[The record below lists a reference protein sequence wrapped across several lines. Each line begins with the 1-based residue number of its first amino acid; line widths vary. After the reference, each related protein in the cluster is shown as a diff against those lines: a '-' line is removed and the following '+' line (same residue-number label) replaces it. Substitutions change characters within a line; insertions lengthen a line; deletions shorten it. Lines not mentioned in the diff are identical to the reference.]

1 MGDTGREELQR
12 LGAFWER
19 AQKITTWGEKN
30 PTKTQEK
37 VLPPNRRENRGA
49 LTAATRQLQQGCLCM
64 RQSPALLPSRTRTMP
79 CPHSPMCACH
89 ACCSHR
95 RKGKQGAGRG
105 ESVADPSVQDTQRWP
120 SRTERPHSCPHW
132 HARIWLRYAEKDCT
146 SSLDYEFPLGL
157 NLGKSVIQGR
167 KHRDVAVNRGD
178 HIKPCTQPPY
188 KADPRRGFVCRLC
201 TRCVPRQKS
210 ALPVLRVSGRLSPGG
225 AATGS
230 TRGSLCPKEGNA
242 KHKSPTSPGQ
252 RCSCQTR
259 APGGTN
265 KQTRRCRQGGQSTLR
280 IWGIF

>member
-1 MGDTGREELQR
+1 M
-12 LGAFWER
+12 
-19 AQKITTWGEKN
+19 
-30 PTKTQEK
+30 
-37 VLPPNRRENRGA
+37 
-49 LTAATRQLQQGCLCM
+49 TAATRQLHRGACAGGRAQPCC
-64 RQSPALLPSRTRTMP
+64 RPAPAP
-79 CPHSPMCACH
+79 CPAHSPMCACH

-120 SRTERPHSCPHW
+120 SRTERPHSRPHW
-132 HARIWLRYAEKDCT
+132 HARIWLRYAEEDCT
-146 SSLDYEFPLGL
+146 FSLDYEFPLGL

-188 KADPRRGFVCRLC
+188 KADPRKGFVCRLC
-201 TRCVPRQKS
+201 TRRVPRQKS
-210 ALPVLRVSGRLSPGG
+210 TLPVLRVSGRLSPGG

-230 TRGSLCPKEGNA
+230 TRGSLCPKEGKA

>member
-1 MGDTGREELQR
+1 MTRAGRSCRGWARSGSVLRKSQR
-12 LGAFWER
+12 
-19 AQKITTWGEKN
+19 GEK
-30 PTKTQEK
+30 K
-37 VLPPNRRENRGA
+37 PNKNTGKSPSSKPERKQTGSDGCYRT
-49 LTAATRQLQQGCLCM
+49 TAPGCLCR

-79 CPHSPMCACH
+79 CPQPHVRLPRVLLAQE
-89 ACCSHR
+89 
-95 RKGKQGAGRG
+95 KGQTRAGRG

-120 SRTERPHSCPHW
+120 SRTERPHSRLHW

-146 SSLDYEFPLGL
+146 FSLDYEFPLGL

-210 ALPVLRVSGRLSPGG
+210 TLPVLRVSGRLSPAG

-265 KQTRRCRQGGQSTLR
+265 KRTRRCREGGQSTLR